1 VESGEGMKKI
11 FYLFF
16 ILLGASLISNLYF
29 FYKNNK
35 LRLRNFRLEKLIKK
49 MEEEIDFLKE
59 EKENLFKEN
68 EKLKEEAVSF
78 TNLTAK
84 LQEEKKTLQKKVE
97 NFQKS
102 MEENERKLNECQVEL
117 EKLKKTSGEILQNKE
132 EQLIKENEN
141 LRKKISSL
149 EATLKKER
157 ALYHYNLGV
166 AYTKAN
172 LFKEAIESYQKCL
185 EFDPKMAEA
194 HYNLGLLY
202 EDFKKDPEVAILH
215 YQKYLELNPDAED
228 KEEVK
233 KWIDRLTIKIISSN
247 TNATK

>member
-1 VESGEGMKKI
+1 MLHSQDEKMKKNI
-11 FYLFF
+11 LSFF
-16 ILLGASLISNLYF
+16 ILLGVSLIGNLHF

-35 LRLRNFRLEKLIKK
+35 LKWKNSCLEKLIKK

-84 LQEEKKTLQKKVE
+84 LQEEKKTLQEKIE

-102 MEENERKLNECQVEL
+102 IEENKRKLNECQVEL
-117 EKLKKTSGEILQNKE
+117 GKLKKISEETLQGKE
-132 EQLIKENEN
+132 SQLSKENED
-141 LRKKISSL
+141 LRKKISSI
-149 EATLKKER
+149 ESTLKKER
-157 ALYHYNLGV
+157 VLYHYNLGV

-185 EFDPKMAEA
+185 EFDPKMAET

-202 EDFKKDPEVAILH
+202 EDFKKDPEMAILH

-233 KWIDRLTIKIISSN
+233 KWIDRLTLKIFSN
-247 TNATK
+247 ETK